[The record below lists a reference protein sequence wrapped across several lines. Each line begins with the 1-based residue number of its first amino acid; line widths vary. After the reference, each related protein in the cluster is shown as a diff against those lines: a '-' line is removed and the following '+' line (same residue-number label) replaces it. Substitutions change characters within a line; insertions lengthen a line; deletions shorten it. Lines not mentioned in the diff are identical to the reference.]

1 MSAIDNTSL
10 QNDHFIKILIADDSK
25 TERAHLRQV
34 LLSGGYEVITAN
46 SGKAVLEMMNDETPD
61 LVLLDIIMED
71 GDGYQTCRT
80 LKKNPITR
88 DIPVVMV
95 SSKSN
100 EVDRKWAMKLGASD
114 YITKPYNDDELLQR
128 LSAL

>member
-46 SGKAVLEMMNDETPD
+46 SGKAALEMMNDETPD

>member
-1 MSAIDNTSL
+1 MNAVDNTPV
-10 QNDHFIKILIADDSK
+10 QNDNFIKILIADDSK

-34 LLSGGYEVITAN
+34 LLSGGYEVVTAD
-46 SGKAVLEMMNDETPD
+46 SGKAALELMDEETPD
-61 LVLLDIIMED
+61 LVLLDIIMEN
-71 GDGYQTCRT
+71 GDGYQTCRK
-80 LKKNPITR
+80 LKRNPTTK

-95 SSKSN
+95 TSKSN

-114 YITKPYNDDELLQR
+114 YITKPYNDDELLLR

>member
-1 MSAIDNTSL
+1 MSLDK
-10 QNDHFIKILIADDSK
+10 DHFIKVLIADDSK

-34 LLSGGYEVITAN
+34 LLSGGYEVVTAD
-46 SGKAVLEMMNDETPD
+46 SGKAALELINTETPD
-61 LVLLDIIMED
+61 VVLLDIIMEN
-71 GDGYQTCRT
+71 GDGYQTCRK
-80 LKKNPITR
+80 LKKDPSTK

-95 SSKSN
+95 TSKTN
-100 EVDRKWAMKLGASD
+100 DVDRKWAMKLGASD

>member
-1 MSAIDNTSL
+1 MNAVDNIPV
-10 QNDHFIKILIADDSK
+10 QNDNFIKILIADDSK

-34 LLSGGYEVITAN
+34 LLSGGYEVITAD
-46 SGKAVLEMMNDETPD
+46 SGQAALELMDAETPD
-61 LVLLDIIMED
+61 LVLLDIIMEN
-71 GDGYQTCRT
+71 GDGYQTCRK
-80 LKKNPITR
+80 LKRNPMTK

-95 SSKSN
+95 TSKSN

-114 YITKPYNDDELLQR
+114 YITKPYNDDELLLR

>member
-1 MSAIDNTSL
+1 MSADDNTSMH
-10 QNDHFIKILIADDSK
+10 NDHFIKILVADDSK
-25 TERAHLRQV
+25 TERTHLRQV
-34 LLSGGYEVITAN
+34 LLSGGYEVITAD
-46 SGKAVLEMMNDETPD
+46 SGQAALEIIDTETPD
-61 LVLLDIIMED
+61 LILLDIIMEN

-80 LKKNPITR
+80 LKKNPSTKN
-88 DIPVVMV
+88 IPVIML

-100 EVDRKWAMKLGASD
+100 DVDRKWAMKLGASD